1 MKRSALI
8 MVWFLVFLTLG
19 IQKAPATEDDSSYGK
34 DSVSEMQEAAAETD
48 DGVYQLDD
56 IVITAT
62 KTPRTPGNIT
72 QKVSIISEEEIR
84 NRIIGKGNIAEILS
98 YEPGNFASVLSR
110 NDANWGSSG
119 GLAQKYK
126 SYLLDGLPVD
136 SFVDPQNLDVWA
148 FERMENQR
156 GPAAVLYPNYL
167 FMDFAGNQ
175 SALAGTTNLI
185 LKEYITKPK
194 SEIQAYYGSYDTY
207 GARFF
212 HQQRAE
218 NLHLFFGGHHESSDY
233 TNYGTRDSW
242 LNMIKDPEYE
252 KTKLYLRGSYFINDS
267 LDHKINFF
275 AHRTWH
281 DGDAG
286 RPNRDF
292 DHEYSTVQAGY
303 SFPLSDVLEGSIK
316 LGYRKY
322 ERTWEEDNFPTNLS
336 LRSENGVD
344 QEIIPGDISFSFSH
358 LKNSRLTFGTDFQ
371 FATYETYEEVS
382 EKITGNDAEARQFG
396 LYAQEELVLDDLTLR
411 FGGRYN
417 YTKHKIDLLG
427 GQPPGE
433 SSESWDKFLWS
444 AGARYLFTDTF
455 SVYSNVG
462 TSFLAPSLKSV
473 GGTIKLS
480 DKGVIGKDGHL
491 PNPGLEPEEGIG
503 VDLGFDFQAT
513 PDVYFGIRGFY
524 NKIDDQ
530 IVQVVVSENPSQSQD
545 INAGKT
551 KSYGMEAEIRH
562 KPIDWMEWFA
572 NYTYTNSEI
581 KNSRDPDQ
589 DGAEVPFVPEHMG
602 NVGMFFRCPYDFTA
616 SVYVQFVGKIYDST
630 SKRDRSAFSSYELLN
645 AKAEKLLVHQENLL
659 LSLYLDLYNIGNKKF
674 KMPWQFQDPGFSATG
689 GVRIVF

>member
-1 MKRSALI
+1 MKRFGLI
-8 MVWFLVFLTLG
+8 AVLGVFIFG
-19 IQKAPATEDDSSYGK
+19 FGVQKATAQEDNNAYQ
-34 DSVSEMQEAAAETD
+34 MD
-48 DGVYQLDD
+48 DV
-56 IVITAT
+56 VVTAT

-72 QKVSIISEEEIR
+72 QKVSIIGEEEIR
-84 NRIIGKGNIAEILS
+84 NRVIGKGNIAEILS

-136 SFVDPQNLDVWA
+136 SFVDTQSLDVWS
-148 FERMENQR
+148 FERIENQR
-156 GPAAVLYPNYL
+156 GPADVLYPNYL
-167 FMDFAGNQ
+167 SMDFAGNQ

-185 LKEYITKPK
+185 LKEFIRQPK

-207 GARFF
+207 GAKFY
-212 HQQRAE
+212 HQQRVE

-233 TNYGTRDSW
+233 TDYGTKNSW
-242 LNMIKDPEYE
+242 LNMINDPEYE
-252 KTKLYLRGSYFINDS
+252 KTKLYLRGTYFINDS

-281 DGDAG
+281 DGDTG
-286 RPNRDF
+286 RPNREF
-292 DHEYSTVQAGY
+292 DHEYTTVQAGY
-303 SFPLSDVLEGSIK
+303 TVPLSDIMLGSFK

-322 ERTWEEDNFPTNLS
+322 ERNWEEDNFPDLS
-336 LRSENGVD
+336 LRSKDYVD
-344 QEIIPGDISFSFSH
+344 QEIIPGDIAFSIAH
-358 LKNSRLTFGTDFQ
+358 LQDSRLTFGTDFQ
-371 FATYETYEEVS
+371 FANYTTYSQAATKE
-382 EKITGNDAEARQFG
+382 IGNDANARQFG

-411 FGGRYN
+411 LGGRYN

-444 AGARYLFTDTF
+444 AGARYAF
-455 SVYSNVG
+455 SDAFSLYSNVG

-491 PNPGLEPEEGIG
+491 PNPGLKPEDGIG
-503 VDLGFDFQAT
+503 VDLGFDVNVT
-513 PDVYFGIRGFY
+513 PDIYFGIRGFY

-530 IVQVVVSENPSQSQD
+530 IIQVVVSEVPSQAQD

-551 KSYGMEAEIRH
+551 ESYGVEAEIRH
-562 KPIDWMEWFA
+562 KPVDWMEWFA
-572 NYTYTNSEI
+572 NYTYTNSEV

-602 NVGMFFRCPYDFTA
+602 NVGMLFNCPYEVTVG
-616 SVYVQFVGKIYDST
+616 VYLQLVGKIYDST
-630 SKRDRSAFSSYELLN
+630 SKQDRSAFSSYELLN
-645 AKAEKLLVHQENLL
+645 ARGEKLLVNRDHML
-659 LSLYLDLYNIGNKKF
+659 LSLYVDLYNIGNKKF

-689 GVRIVF
+689 GVRLVF